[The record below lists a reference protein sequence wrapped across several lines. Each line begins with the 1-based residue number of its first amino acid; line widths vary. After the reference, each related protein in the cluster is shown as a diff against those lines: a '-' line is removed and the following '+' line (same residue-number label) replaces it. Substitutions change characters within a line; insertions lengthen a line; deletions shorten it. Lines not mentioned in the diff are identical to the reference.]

1 MDSSLDS
8 LSAHI
13 TEHTLLPPAIQAWK
27 IYLHDQGR
35 TNNTLKA
42 FSADLSLLAD
52 FLPPDKPLGQIST
65 KDLEDFLDWLQNDR
79 NVPCSPK
86 TLSRR
91 ITSIKSFFRWLTVNG
106 VLSHNPAE
114 KIVQKTVVS
123 PLPEVLTAAE
133 QEKVLDAAEAM
144 RTAAN
149 PDLRPYVLL
158 RLLLET
164 GLKKGECLHLMTN
177 HVELEGPEAPRIF
190 VRYSS
195 PRYRY
200 KERNIPVSSAWAEA
214 YREYI
219 QRYDI
224 KNQVFPWSQRRLEY
238 LLEDVGNAAGLDK
251 HLSFDMCRWTSALN
265 DLTAGIDT
273 DKIRQKLGISK
284 IQWREV
290 FAKLHSL
297 AKELGY
303 KPSSTSPA
311 EVLDELN

>member
-123 PLPEVLTAAE
+123 PLPEVLTAVE

-200 KERNIPVSSAWAEA
+200 KERNIPVSSEWAEA

-290 FAKLHSL
+290 YAKLQSL
-297 AKELGY
+297 AKELSY
-303 KPSSTSPA
+303 KLSSTSPA

>member
-149 PDLRPYVLL
+149 PDLRPFVLL

-200 KERNIPVSSAWAEA
+200 KERNIPVSSEWAEA

-290 FAKLHSL
+290 YAKLHSL

>member
-149 PDLRPYVLL
+149 PDLRPFVLL

-200 KERNIPVSSAWAEA
+200 KERNISVSSEWAEA

-219 QRYDI
+219 LRYDI

-290 FAKLHSL
+290 YAKLHSL

>member
-52 FLPPDKPLGQIST
+52 FLPPDKPLGQITT
-65 KDLEDFLDWLQNDR
+65 KDLDDFLDWLQNDR

-123 PLPEVLTAAE
+123 PLPEVLTAVE

-200 KERNIPVSSAWAEA
+200 KERNIPVSSEWAEA

-238 LLEDVGNAAGLDK
+238 LLEDVGNAASLDK

-273 DKIRQKLGISK
+273 DKIRRK
-284 IQWREV
+284 R
-290 FAKLHSL
+290 A
-297 AKELGY
+297 
-303 KPSSTSPA
+303 
-311 EVLDELN
+311 

>member
-1 MDSSLDS
+1 MDPSSES

-52 FLPPDKPLGQIST
+52 FLPADKPLGQITT
-65 KDLEDFLDWLQNDR
+65 KDLEDFLEWLQNDR

-123 PLPEVLTAAE
+123 PLPEVLTTAE

-200 KERNIPVSSAWAEA
+200 KERNIPVSPEWAEA
-214 YREYI
+214 YQEYI
-219 QRYDI
+219 QRYEI

-290 FAKLHSL
+290 YAKLHSL

-303 KPSSTSPA
+303 ELSSTSAA
-311 EVLDELN
+311 EALD

>member
-52 FLPPDKPLGQIST
+52 FLPPDKPLGQITT
-65 KDLEDFLDWLQNDR
+65 KDLDDFLDWLQNDR

-123 PLPEVLTAAE
+123 PLPEVLTAVE

-290 FAKLHSL
+290 YAKLHSL

>member
-1 MDSSLDS
+1 
-8 LSAHI
+8 
-13 TEHTLLPPAIQAWK
+13 
-27 IYLHDQGR
+27 
-35 TNNTLKA
+35 
-42 FSADLSLLAD
+42 
-52 FLPPDKPLGQIST
+52 
-65 KDLEDFLDWLQNDR
+65 
-79 NVPCSPK
+79 
-86 TLSRR
+86 
-91 ITSIKSFFRWLTVNG
+91 VNG

-149 PDLRPYVLL
+149 PDLRPFVLL

-200 KERNIPVSSAWAEA
+200 KERNISVSSEWAEA

-290 FAKLHSL
+290 YAKLHSL

>member
-52 FLPPDKPLGQIST
+52 FLPPDKPLGQITT
-65 KDLEDFLDWLQNDR
+65 KDLDDFLDWLQNDR

-123 PLPEVLTAAE
+123 PLPEVLTAVE

-238 LLEDVGNAAGLDK
+238 LLEDVGNAGGLDK

-290 FAKLHSL
+290 YAKLHSL

>member
-52 FLPPDKPLGQIST
+52 FLPPDKPLGQITT
-65 KDLEDFLDWLQNDR
+65 KDLDDFLDWLQNDR

-290 FAKLHSL
+290 YAKLHSL

>member
-200 KERNIPVSSAWAEA
+200 KERNIPVSPEWAEA

-290 FAKLHSL
+290 YAKLHSL

>member
-1 MDSSLDS
+1 MDSSSES

-144 RTAAN
+144 HTAAN

-200 KERNIPVSSAWAEA
+200 KERNISVSSEWAEA

-290 FAKLHSL
+290 YAKLHSL

>member
-1 MDSSLDS
+1 MDSSSDS

-52 FLPPDKPLGQIST
+52 FLPPDKPLGQITT

-200 KERNIPVSSAWAEA
+200 KERNIPVSPEWAEA

-290 FAKLHSL
+290 YAKLQSL

-303 KPSSTSPA
+303 KLSSTSPA